1 MFDWN
6 RELEVARRQV
16 AELEDKV
23 TGFRDKLG
31 RNVDDP
37 NAVVST
43 FAERDLRILSI
54 RMASLDRAKRHLC
67 FIEHKI
73 GARAKGV
80 DALPYAELAGVCLSA
95 AKWMPPGAGRR
106 RGASTRGCLPR
117 EGGHRGKPPG
127 RMTRMGSCGMRRSN
141 Q

>member
-1 MFDWN
+1 VFDWN
-6 RELEVARRQV
+6 RELEVAKRQV
-16 AELEDKV
+16 AELDDKV
-23 TGFRDKLG
+23 TGFREKLG

-54 RMASLDRAKRHLC
+54 RMASLDRAKRHLS

-80 DALPYAELAGVCLSA
+80 DALPYAELAGVCFSA
-95 AKWMPPGAGRR
+95 AKWMPPGVAADAVRAC
-106 RGASTRGCLPR
+106 GAAFYAKAATKEKR
-117 EGGHRGKPPG
+117 PG
-127 RMTRMGSCGMRRSN
+127 PDDAHEQLRHSAPN